1 MESSEAL
8 KRLAEGV
15 GARDI
20 FAVER
25 VQRAGTPALWEELI
39 SFHAGPMGEQR
50 YLRVRSKAD
59 EGGAPIGLWWG
70 QATAK
75 RATALAAALNDAAIW
90 TISSEPVAPGGEE
103 STWRWVTKAG
113 VGSLSLPAGS
123 LTQKRLSK
131 LDLELRRV
139 ANALTR
145 NHGGV
150 ELTCQVSLMDR
161 EEGETAACIWLV
173 NEGDHDCLVGNPM
186 HKDQRGSDFCRL
198 EMGRLPDE
206 PEGTTGLG
214 IRYNALPRPEQD
226 SLPPPWDS
234 THLLLRAGD
243 FLECPFSI
251 PLHMSGSGRR
261 FLRAV
266 YSCYG
271 DHRVIGGLPVVRG
284 RAFSEEHELEVV
296 DGKVCI
302 KGQEQP
308 VPSDE
313 PTDLMSTEVEG
324 RPAITEPS
332 DEPPSP
338 SPKFPSS
345 DLLKT
350 RIDK

>member
-1 MESSEAL
+1 MASISEAL
-8 KRLAEGV
+8 ARLAGGV
-15 GARDI
+15 GERDI

-25 VQRAGTPALWEELI
+25 SQRAGSPALWEEVI
-39 SFHAGPMGEQR
+39 SLHSGRQGEQR
-50 YLRVRSKAD
+50 YLRVRSQAD

-70 QATAK
+70 PATTK
-75 RATALAAALNDAAIW
+75 RATALAAALHDAAIW
-90 TISSEPVAPGGEE
+90 TMPDEAVAPGEE
-103 STWRWVTKAG
+103 MITWRWVTAAG
-113 VGSLSLPAGS
+113 VGSLSVPGGS
-123 LTQKRLSK
+123 PCLNRLRQ

-150 ELTCQVSLMDR
+150 ELTCQVSLLDK
-161 EEGETAACIWLV
+161 EEGEAAACIWLV
-173 NEGDHDCLVGNPM
+173 NEGDHDGLVENPLLPSR
-186 HKDQRGSDFCRL
+186 RGSDFCRL
-198 EMGRLPDE
+198 EMGHLPDE
-206 PEGTTGLG
+206 TEGVTSLG
-214 IRYNALPRPEQD
+214 IRYSALPRPRQD
-226 SLPPPWDS
+226 SLPPPWNS
-234 THLLLRAGD
+234 SHLLLRAGD

-251 PLHMSGSGRR
+251 PLHPQGSGRR

-271 DHRVIGGLPVVRG
+271 DDRVIGNLPVVRG

-302 KGQEQP
+302 KGEQP
-308 VPSDE
+308 PA
-313 PTDLMSTEVEG
+313 PTDGSHDLLSTEVEG

-332 DEPPSP
+332 SRPPSP
-338 SPKFPSS
+338 GFPSS